1 MMFPKKVSF
10 GLAYHGSI
18 WMGAAS
24 ITDFLQ
30 YLHSAEN
37 TTCAKHLYR
46 SSTLGSVQS
55 VWFILKEMRDQ

>member
-1 MMFPKKVSF
+1 MMFPKKVPF

-18 WMGAAS
+18 LMDAVL

-46 SSTLGSVQS
+46 SSTLGSV
-55 VWFILKEMRDQ
+55 